1 MESKLIDEILMFWFG
16 PLSNEGQSKP
26 EQQGL
31 WFKSS
36 TDTDKKCEE
45 LFGAAVAQAIA
56 GELDEWAESDQG
68 LMALI
73 LLLDQFPRNIYRGT
87 AAAFSGDPQALHLA
101 LQAVADNRH
110 NDIPLI
116 HRVFHYL
123 PLEHSED
130 LAVQEQCVALFE
142 EMAGATGLEQMAGF
156 SRYAVAH
163 RDVIV
168 QFGRFPHRNDIL
180 GRQSTPAELEHM
192 ATHGGF

>member
-1 MESKLIDEILMFWFG
+1 MENKLIDDILMFWFG
-16 PLSNEGQSKP
+16 PLSNEGLSKP

-36 TDTDKKCEE
+36 ADTDKKCDH

-56 GELDEWAESDQG
+56 GELDEWADSDRG
-68 LMALI
+68 LLALI

-87 AAAFSGDPQALHLA
+87 AAAFSGDSRALRLA

-110 NDIPLI
+110 IDIPLI
-116 HRVFHYL
+116 HRVFLFL

-130 LAVQEQCVALFE
+130 IAVQEQCVVLFE
-142 EMAGATGLEQMAGF
+142 EMATATGLDQMAGF

-163 RDVIV
+163 RDVV
-168 QFGRFPHRNDIL
+168 ARFGRFPHRNDIL
-180 GRQSTPAELEHM
+180 GRQSTPVETEHM

>member
-1 MESKLIDEILMFWFG
+1 MESKPIDEILMFWFG
-16 PLSNEGQSKP
+16 PLSNKGLSKP
-26 EQQGL
+26 EQHGL

-36 TDTDKKCEE
+36 ADTDKKCEH
-45 LFGAAVAQAIA
+45 LFGAAVTQAIA

-87 AAAFSGDPQALHLA
+87 AAAFSGDPRALRLA

-110 NDIPLI
+110 IHIPLI
-116 HRVFHYL
+116 HRVFLYL

-130 LAVQEQCVALFE
+130 IAVQEQCVALFE
-142 EMAGATGLEQMAGF
+142 EMAGATGLDQMAGF
-156 SRYAVAH
+156 SRYAAAH
-163 RDVIV
+163 RDVIAR
-168 QFGRFPHRNDIL
+168 FGRFPHRNNIL
-180 GRQSTPAELEHM
+180 GRQSTPAEIEHI